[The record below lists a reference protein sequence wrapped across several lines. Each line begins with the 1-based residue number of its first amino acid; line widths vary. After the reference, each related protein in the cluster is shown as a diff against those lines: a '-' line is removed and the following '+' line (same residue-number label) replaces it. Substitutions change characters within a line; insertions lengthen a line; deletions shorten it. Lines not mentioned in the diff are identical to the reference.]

1 MSESP
6 SLAASRTVRT
16 PPKSSQQSQHQQ
28 VPKAPGFDDLT
39 LLHCAGPDI
48 EYPSSPTLGIKRLR
62 GQSDGDQRSMETAQ
76 WQDYQELKNMTAQVM
91 KQNSMLL
98 DLVRDLDAQNRK
110 LNDRLD
116 HLEGLLTGTVDD
128 EPN

>member
-1 MSESP
+1 M
-6 SLAASRTVRT
+6 RT
-16 PPKSSQQSQHQQ
+16 PPKSSRQTQNQE

-48 EYPSSPTLGIKRLR
+48 EYPSSPTLGVKRLR
-62 GQSDGDQRSMETAQ
+62 DQSDSDERPVEAVQ
-76 WQDYQELKNMTAQVM
+76 WQDYQELKSMTAQVM

-98 DLVRDLDAQNRK
+98 DLVRDLDAQNQK

-116 HLEGLLTGTVDD
+116 HLEGLLTGTVDS

>member
-1 MSESP
+1 
-6 SLAASRTVRT
+6 
-16 PPKSSQQSQHQQ
+16 
-28 VPKAPGFDDLT
+28 
-39 LLHCAGPDI
+39 
-48 EYPSSPTLGIKRLR
+48 
-62 GQSDGDQRSMETAQ
+62 METAQ

-128 EPN
+128 EPNWLIDL